1 MNKTFSLCFL
11 IKRSKQTLK
20 GLVPIYLRV
29 TIDCRSTELS
39 TKRFIDPEKWDGK
52 GQRHKGFSEEA
63 KSFNHF
69 LDTFKQSV
77 YKAYNKLELESEEIN
92 VINLKE
98 RLTGKKDKILTL
110 IPIFEEHNKRMK
122 TLIGNEFAPLT
133 LQRYESALKHVKS
146 FLTLNF
152 NKEDYPLE
160 SINHSFL
167 SDFEF
172 YLRSV
177 RKCGNNSAVKYVKN
191 LGKIIRICI
200 ANGWLSKDPFVNY
213 KSKIKPVIRVFLSEE
228 ELDRVI
234 KKHFEIERLSQ
245 VRDVFV
251 FSCFTGL
258 AFADVEKLT
267 KNNLCIGIDG
277 KKWIFTMRQKTG
289 TKSNIPLLPAAEAI
303 IQKYKGNNFCEIK
316 NKLLPVLSNQKMNA
330 YLKEIANICGIKKE
344 LTYHIARHTF
354 ATTVTLLNG
363 VPIESVSK
371 MLGHSSIKMTQ
382 HYAKITDAKVSQDML
397 NLHEKYVV

>member
-11 IKRSKQTLK
+11 IKRSKLTSR

-29 TIDCRSTELS
+29 TIDGRSTELS
-39 TKRFIDPEKWDGK
+39 TKRFIDPEKWNGK

-63 KSFNHF
+63 KSFNCF
-69 LDTFKQSV
+69 LETFKQSV
-77 YKAYNKLELESEEIN
+77 YKAYNKLELESEEIS
-92 VINLKE
+92 IISLKE
-98 RLTGKKDKILTL
+98 KLTGKKDKIMTI
-110 IPIFEEHNKRMK
+110 IPVFEEHNRRMK
-122 TLIGNEFAPLT
+122 TLLGNEFAPLT
-133 LQRYESALKHVKS
+133 LQRYESALKHIKS
-146 FLTLNF
+146 FLAYNYK
-152 NKEDYPLE
+152 KEDYPIE
-160 SINHSFL
+160 SINHGFL
-167 SDFEF
+167 ADFEF

-191 LGKIIRICI
+191 FGKILRICI
-200 ANGWLSKDPFVNY
+200 ANGWLTRDPFVNY
-213 KSKIKPVIRVFLSEE
+213 KSKMKPVERIFLSED
-228 ELDRVI
+228 ELDKI
-234 KKHFEIERLSQ
+234 AKKQFEIERLAQ
-245 VRDVFV
+245 VRDIFV

-258 AFADVEKLT
+258 AFADVYKLT
-267 KNNLCIGIDG
+267 KNHLCIGIDG

-289 TKSNIPLLPAAEAI
+289 TKSNIPLLPVAEAI
-303 IQKYKGNNFCEIK
+303 IEKYKNEDFCQIK

-330 YLKEIANICGIKKE
+330 YLKEIATLCGINKE

-382 HYAKITDAKVSQDML
+382 HYAKITDTKVSRDMSEL
-397 NLHEKYVV
+397 CNKYGG